1 MSSKPA
7 APPADDPFGPAR
19 LEALREAVAAGLQAA
34 EAGRLVD
41 GRVVEH
47 ELREELAARLER
59 QAQRKSARR
68 GA

>member
-1 MSSKPA
+1 MSAS
-7 APPADDPFGPAR
+7 PPADDPLGPSR
-19 LEALREAVAAGLQAA
+19 LEALREAVAVGVQAA
-34 EAGRLVD
+34 AAGRLVD

-47 ELREELAARLER
+47 ELREELTARLEK